1 MTVELSPLLKKMIT
15 APGLSGYEAPIR
27 EIVAEAWKPLT
38 DELSVSRLGSL
49 HGLCCGSG
57 IPPRPSVLVSTH
69 MDAIGM
75 MVTQIVDGFIRFTR
89 IGGLDPRVLPGQAV
103 TVHGREDLPGVITQ
117 PRAPLLPTG
126 VRDAAVPMEHLFIDT
141 GLLPREVERLVH
153 VGDVISY
160 AQPPLDLAG
169 ETMAGH
175 SMDNRASVA
184 ALTLALDLLQTR
196 PHTWDVW
203 AVASSQEEETLGG
216 ATTSAFQLQPSFA
229 IVIDVTHAA
238 SPGAPTHKT
247 YPLGKGPAIGWGPN
261 VHPALFKAAK
271 EVAERLEIPY
281 SVEIMPRHSG
291 TDAYAIQVVAEGIP
305 CVVISIPL
313 RYMHTP
319 VEVVSLK
326 DIQRTA
332 RLIAELIAGLDAGF
346 MDQMK
351 WDE

>member
-27 EIVAEAWKPLT
+27 EIVAEAWKPLV

-49 HGLCCGSG
+49 HGLQRGSG
-57 IPPRPSVLVSTH
+57 ADPRPSVLVSTH

-75 MVTQIVDGFIRFTR
+75 MVTQVVDGFIRFTE

-103 TVHGREDLPGVITQ
+103 TVHGREDIPGVVAQ
-117 PRAPLLPTG
+117 PRAPLLPPD
-126 VRDAAVPMEHLFIDT
+126 VRNNAVPMEHLFIDT
-141 GLLPREVERLVH
+141 GLTPKEVARLVR
-153 VGDVISY
+153 VGDVVSY
-160 AQPPLDLAG
+160 AQPPIDLAG
-169 ETMAGH
+169 EALAGH

-196 PHTWDVW
+196 PHSWDVW
-203 AVASSQEEETLGG
+203 AVASAQEEETLGG
-216 ATTSAFQLQPSFA
+216 AMTSAFQLQPAFA
-229 IVIDVTHAA
+229 IVVDVTHAS
-238 SPGAPTHKT
+238 SPGAPSHKT
-247 YPLGKGPAIGWGPN
+247 YPMGKGPAIGWGPN
-261 VHPALFKAAK
+261 IHPALFKAAK
-271 EVAERLEIPY
+271 TIAERMEIPY
-281 SVEIMPRHSG
+281 SVEVMPRHSG

-305 CVVISIPL
+305 SLVISIPL

-332 RLIAELIAGLDAGF
+332 RLMAELIASLDVSF

>member
-1 MTVELSPLLKKMIT
+1 MTVELAPLLKKMIS

-27 EIVAEAWKPLT
+27 EIIAEAWKPLT
-38 DELSVSRLGSL
+38 HELSVSRMGSL
-49 HGLCCGSG
+49 HGLRCGSG
-57 IPPRPSVLVSTH
+57 TPPRPSVLLATH

-75 MVTQIVDGFIRFTR
+75 MVTQIVDGFIRFTE

-103 TVHGREDLPGVITQ
+103 TVYGRQALPGVITQ
-117 PRAPLLPTG
+117 PRASLLPPS
-126 VRDAAVPMEHLFIDT
+126 VRENAVPRENLLIDT
-141 GLLPREVERLVH
+141 GLLPREVERLVR

-175 SMDNRASVA
+175 SLDNRASVA

-196 PHTWDVW
+196 PHIWDVW
-203 AVASSQEEETLGG
+203 AVASSQEEETFGG
-216 ATTSAFQLQPSFA
+216 AITSAFQLQPSFA
-229 IVIDVTHAA
+229 IVIDVTHAS
-238 SPGAPTHKT
+238 SPGAPAHKT

-261 VHPALFKAAK
+261 IHPALFKAAK
-271 EVAERLEIPY
+271 TVAERLEIPY
-281 SVEIMPRHSG
+281 SIDVMPRHSG
-291 TDAYAIQVVAEGIP
+291 TDAYAIQTVAEGIP
-305 CVVISIPL
+305 CTVISIPL

-346 MDQMK
+346 IDQMK

>member
-1 MTVELSPLLKKMIT
+1 MTVELTPLLKKMIT

-27 EIVAEAWKPLT
+27 EIVAQAWQPLV
-38 DELSVSRLGSL
+38 DELSTSRLGSL
-49 HGLCCGSG
+49 HGLRRGSG
-57 IPPRPSVLVSTH
+57 TEPRPSVLVSTH

-75 MVTQIVDGFIRFTR
+75 MVTQVVDGFIRFTE

-117 PRAPLLPTG
+117 PRAPLLPPD
-126 VRDAAVPMEHLFIDT
+126 VRNNAVPMEHLFIDT
-141 GLLPREVERLVH
+141 GLLPKEVARLVR

-160 AQPPLDLAG
+160 AQPPIDLAG
-169 ETMAGH
+169 ETLAGH

-184 ALTLALDLLQTR
+184 ALTLALDILQTR

-203 AVASSQEEETLGG
+203 AVASAQEEETLGG
-216 ATTSAFQLQPSFA
+216 ATTSAFQLQPAFA
-229 IVIDVTHAA
+229 IVIDVTHGS
-238 SPGAPTHKT
+238 SPGAPSHKT
-247 YPLGKGPAIGWGPN
+247 YPMGKGPAIGWGPN
-261 VHPALFKAAK
+261 IHPVLFKAAK
-271 EVAERLEIPY
+271 TIADRMEIPY
-281 SVEIMPRHSG
+281 SVEVMPRHSG

-305 CVVISIPL
+305 SLVISIPL

-332 RLIAELIAGLDAGF
+332 RLTAELIASLDASF